1 MASSVNVD
9 QIRRAARNAVPIAIK
24 TFTLPHETE
33 VQLEEILDIF
43 LSEFGQEALKDRIAY
58 CMRELAVNAKKAN
71 TKRVYFKEKSLDI
84 NSELDYAQGM
94 LSFKEETLGNIDY
107 FLQKQKEDGLYI
119 KIVFQTKGRTFTLS
133 IRNNSE
139 ISRKEQIRVYDRIA
153 RSRAFESLEE
163 ALSTVLDDSEGAGLG
178 IVILVLMLKK
188 MGLNEDAF
196 DIDVESGET
205 VASITIPFADVHLEN
220 LTDLSKA
227 IVSEINELPQFPDNI
242 VFLQKLIAD
251 PESEMTEIARQISTD
266 AALTADLLKL
276 VNSAQYM
283 LPKRVDNI
291 VEAVMMVGLR
301 GIRNIL
307 YSYGTQKLLDSQQKW
322 LWDHSY
328 QTAFYAYNLAKNFKK
343 RKDILDDAYV
353 GGILHDMGKIVFSN
367 VHPNLLEKITGFCA
381 ERKIERDLFEDLS
394 AGLNHAE
401 IGGLIAEKWNFP
413 APLVEAIK
421 YHHEPTQCAPEY
433 RDVVYTV
440 YLANVLCDI
449 EREELTFEQLE
460 PKVLEN
466 FGITSQKQLVLI
478 EQRLLAAFKND
489 KEKT

>member
-1 MASSVNVD
+1 MASSVNID
-9 QIRRAARNAVPIAIK
+9 QIRKAARNSVPISIK
-24 TFTLPHETE
+24 TYTLPHETE
-33 VQLEEILDIF
+33 VQLEEILGIF
-43 LSEFGQEALKDRIAY
+43 LAEFGQEAIKDRIAY
-58 CMRELAVNAKKAN
+58 CMKELAVNAKKAN
-71 TKRVYFKEKSLDI
+71 TKRVYFKEKNLDI
-84 NSELDYAQGM
+84 TNESEYAQGM
-94 LSFKEETLGNIDY
+94 LTFRETYNNIDY
-107 FLQKQKEDGLYI
+107 YLQKQKEEGLYI
-119 KIVFQTKGRTFTLS
+119 KVVFQTKGKTFTLS
-133 IRNNSE
+133 IRNNAE

-196 DIDVESGET
+196 DIDVENGET
-205 VASITIPFADVHLEN
+205 VASITIPFADIHLEN
-220 LTDLSKA
+220 LSELSKA
-227 IVSEINELPQFPDNI
+227 IVAEINELPQFPDNI

-251 PESEMTEIARQISTD
+251 PESEITEIARQIATD
-266 AALTADLLKL
+266 PTLTGDLLRL

-283 LPKRVDNI
+283 LPKKVDNI
-291 VEAVMMVGLR
+291 AEAVMMVGLR
-301 GIRNIL
+301 GIKNIL
-307 YSYGTQKLLDSQQKW
+307 YSYGTQKLLGSQQKW

-328 QTAFYAYNLAKNFKK
+328 RAAFYAYSLARSFKK

-353 GGILHDMGKIVFSN
+353 GGILHDLGKIVFTN
-367 VHPNLLEKITGFCA
+367 VHPNLLEKITGFCK

-413 APLVEAIK
+413 VPLVEAIK
-421 YHHEPTQCAPEY
+421 YHHEPTQCSPEH

-449 EREELTFEQLE
+449 EKEEISFEQLE
-460 PKVLEN
+460 PKVLES
-466 FGITSQKQLVLI
+466 FGIHSENQLTVI
-478 EQRLLAAFKND
+478 RQRLAAAFKQDN
-489 KEKT
+489 EKA